1 MLSILAGC
9 SRADSG
15 NELSE
20 DTKEPEITNLADE
33 NEKGQADTI
42 LTLSADEEIRSI
54 SGKRSKN
61 SLPKK
66 EFPFII
72 MCENLV
78 KIHKTKDLEVMALQG
93 LDHPSAGKLCG
104 QTGRNQRFR
113 NGFFP

>member
-54 SGKRSKN
+54 SGKCSKN

-66 EFPFII
+66 EFP
-72 MCENLV
+72 L
-78 KIHKTKDLEVMALQG
+78 
-93 LDHPSAGKLCG
+93 S
-104 QTGRNQRFR
+104 
-113 NGFFP
+113 